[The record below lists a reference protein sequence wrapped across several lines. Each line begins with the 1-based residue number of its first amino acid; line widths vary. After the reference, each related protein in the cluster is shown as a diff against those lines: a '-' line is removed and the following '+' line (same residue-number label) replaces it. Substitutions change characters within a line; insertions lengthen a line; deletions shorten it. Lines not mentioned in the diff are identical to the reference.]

1 MARRMYHRSVLQIE
15 YTLKLREQDPMPNKE
30 GAMSRAAA
38 FTIALVTALAAVPT
52 PSHPEDASAP
62 LEGTVTISG
71 AWALYPMVVRW
82 GEEFQRL
89 HHGVK
94 LDISAGGAGKGMADA
109 LGGMADIGM
118 VSRGIYPEEEARG
131 AFWVAVT
138 RDAVFPTVNTSNPVL
153 SQLQAKGVTR
163 EGLRAVWIEGTTTGW
178 GALVS
183 EPEVADPINLYT
195 RSDAC
200 GAAQTW
206 AQYFGQDQEDLQ
218 GIGVYG
224 DPGVAMSVAR
234 DPRGFGFNN
243 LNYAY
248 DPDSG
253 APVPGIAV
261 LPIDVNENGVVDPE
275 EGPYATK
282 TDAVRAVARSR
293 YPAPPARDLNLVTKG
308 VPSGL
313 TRAFMEWVLTEGQQ
327 YVPDAGY
334 IAIGSDQLQEQLSK
348 LRLDQ

>member
-1 MARRMYHRSVLQIE
+1 MRR
-15 YTLKLREQDPMPNKE
+15 
-30 GAMSRAAA
+30 RATVACA
-38 FTIALVTALAAVPT
+38 FLAVTAALPA
-52 PSHPEDASAP
+52 PSHPEQAAVP
-62 LEGTVTISG
+62 LHGTVTISG

-82 GEEFQRL
+82 GEEFQTL
-89 HHGVK
+89 NPGVK
-94 LDISAGGAGKGMADA
+94 FDISAGGAGKGMADA

-118 VSRGIYPEEEARG
+118 VSRDIYPEEKARG

-138 RDAVFPTVNTSNPVL
+138 RDAVFATVNTANPVL
-153 SQLQAKGVTR
+153 GELQARGVTR
-163 EGLRAVWIEGTTTGW
+163 EALREVWIEGTSTTW

-183 EPEVADPINLYT
+183 RPDVPDRITLYT

-206 AQYFGQDQEDLQ
+206 AQYLGQEQEDLQ

-224 DPGVAMSVAR
+224 DPGVAMSVGR

-248 DPDSG
+248 DPDTG
-253 APVPGIAV
+253 GPAPGITV
-261 LPIDVNENGVVDPE
+261 LPIDVNENGLVDPE

-282 TDAVRAVARSR
+282 TDAVRAVAERR
-293 YPAPPARDLNLVTKG
+293 YPAPPARDLYLVTRG

-313 TRAFMEWVLTEGQQ
+313 PRAFIQWVLTEGQQ
-327 YVPDAGY
+327 YVPEAGY
-334 IAIGSDQLQEQLSK
+334 IAIGSDQLQAQLSK
-348 LRLDQ
+348 LR